1 MKLKHGTR
9 VSDWLIAISIA
20 IAVALQGTALSGVQ
34 GAGCYNTS
42 TDLPSADDYMH
53 QDGMHSL
60 HEVPELGMEV
70 ADGKGRLT
78 TGTYVRGVRVI
89 RVFAGGPAARAGLRD
104 EHRVGKMVVVGA
116 LLALGLFFPPVIFVD
131 RALEN
136 SSDLDSYGTIIA
148 VDSERIQDLLELQ
161 NIISRS
167 SSGPVV
173 YLSMIRG
180 GRREQIRIY
189 LNNGNSSANKPRN
202 RLHRE
207 QDDGADRQ
215 YRSRQR

>member
-9 VSDWLIAISIA
+9 VLNRLIAISIA
-20 IAVALQGTALSGVQ
+20 IALALQGTALSGVQ
-34 GAGCYNTS
+34 SAGCDNTS

-53 QDGMHSL
+53 EGGMPSL

-89 RVFAGGPAARAGLRD
+89 RVFPDGPAARSGFRD

-116 LLALGLFFPPVIFVD
+116 LLALGVFLPPVIFVD

-136 SSDLDSYGTIIA
+136 STDLDTYGTIIA
-148 VDSERIQDLLELQ
+148 VDSERIHNLLELQ
-161 NIISRS
+161 NKISRS
-167 SSGPVV
+167 GSGSIV

-180 GRREQIRIY
+180 GRREQIRIN
-189 LNNGNSSANKPRN
+189 LNNGNSRA
-202 RLHRE
+202 E
-207 QDDGADRQ
+207 
-215 YRSRQR
+215 

>member
-9 VSDWLIAISIA
+9 VSDRLIAISIV
-20 IAVALQGTALSGVQ
+20 IALALQGTALSGVQ
-34 GAGCYNTS
+34 SAGCDNTS

-53 QDGMHSL
+53 EGGMPSL

-89 RVFAGGPAARAGLRD
+89 RVFPDGPAARAGFRD

-116 LLALGLFFPPVIFVD
+116 LVALGVFLPPVIFVD

-136 SSDLDSYGTIIA
+136 STDLDTYGTIIA
-148 VDSERIQDLLELQ
+148 VDSERIHNLLELQ
-161 NIISRS
+161 NKISRS
-167 SSGPVV
+167 GSGSIV

-189 LNNGNSSANKPRN
+189 LNNGNSRA
-202 RLHRE
+202 E
-207 QDDGADRQ
+207 
-215 YRSRQR
+215 

>member
-1 MKLKHGTR
+1 
-9 VSDWLIAISIA
+9 
-20 IAVALQGTALSGVQ
+20 
-34 GAGCYNTS
+34 
-42 TDLPSADDYMH
+42 
-53 QDGMHSL
+53 MHSL
-60 HEVPELGMEV
+60 HEVPELGLEV

-89 RVFAGGPAARAGLRD
+89 RIFPDGPAARSGFRD

-148 VDSERIQDLLELQ
+148 VDSERIHNLVELQ
-161 NIISRS
+161 NKISRG
-167 SSGPVV
+167 GPIV

-189 LNNGNSSANKPRN
+189 LNNGNSRA
-202 RLHRE
+202 E
-207 QDDGADRQ
+207 
-215 YRSRQR
+215 

>member
-9 VSDWLIAISIA
+9 VLNRLIAISIA
-20 IAVALQGTALSGVQ
+20 IALALQGTALSGVQ
-34 GAGCYNTS
+34 SAGCDNTS

-53 QDGMHSL
+53 EGGMPSL

-89 RVFAGGPAARAGLRD
+89 RVFPDGPAARSGFRD

-116 LLALGLFFPPVIFVD
+116 LVALGVFLPPVIFVD

-136 SSDLDSYGTIIA
+136 STDLDTYGTIIA
-148 VDSERIQDLLELQ
+148 VDSERIHNLLELQ
-161 NIISRS
+161 NKISRS
-167 SSGPVV
+167 GSGSIV

-180 GRREQIRIY
+180 GRREQIRIN
-189 LNNGNSSANKPRN
+189 LNDGNSPA
-202 RLHRE
+202 E
-207 QDDGADRQ
+207 
-215 YRSRQR
+215 

>member
-1 MKLKHGTR
+1 
-9 VSDWLIAISIA
+9 
-20 IAVALQGTALSGVQ
+20 
-34 GAGCYNTS
+34 
-42 TDLPSADDYMH
+42 
-53 QDGMHSL
+53 MHSL
-60 HEVPELGMEV
+60 HEVPELGLEV

-89 RVFAGGPAARAGLRD
+89 RIFPDGPAARSGFRD

-148 VDSERIQDLLELQ
+148 VGSERIHNLVELQ
-161 NIISRS
+161 NKISRG
-167 SSGPVV
+167 GPIV

-189 LNNGNSSANKPRN
+189 LNNGNSRA
-202 RLHRE
+202 E
-207 QDDGADRQ
+207 
-215 YRSRQR
+215 